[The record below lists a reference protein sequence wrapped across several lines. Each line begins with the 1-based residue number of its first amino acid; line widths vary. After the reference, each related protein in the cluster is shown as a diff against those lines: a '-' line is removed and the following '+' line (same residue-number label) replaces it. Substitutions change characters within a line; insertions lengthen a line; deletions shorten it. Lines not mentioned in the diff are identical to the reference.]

1 MVTDGWL
8 EVTPDSGSS
17 VDSQNIQVKA
27 LSSNSSLSA
36 RSTKIVFSQTA
47 IPSVFKELEVTQAG
61 FPGNY
66 VTLDSSSSSHLNM
79 VLSAGQDLGN
89 MKMRLSLDVKD
100 SQNSDAASVSVGF
113 DFSPYAGLGQTVY
126 EVSSTGKIDSTTP
139 ILSAG
144 TYKIAGAS
152 LIFTTVFPSEF
163 NGSVIS
169 ITNSNLAFTV
179 PGHSKLSPS
188 FQGSSYNITG
198 ADSSVNL
205 SFTGDYSFTGSEL
218 QNIILEGGLNLTF
231 SLPQTISEDEME

>member
-1 MVTDGWL
+1 MVIDGWL
-8 EVTPDSGSS
+8 DVTPDSGSS
-17 VDSQNIQVKA
+17 GDSQDIQVKA
-27 LSSNSSLSA
+27 LSSNSSLA
-36 RSTKIVFSQTA
+36 GRRAKIVFSQTA
-47 IPSVFKELEVTQAG
+47 LPSVFKELEVTQAG

-100 SQNSDAASVSVGF
+100 SQNSAAASVSVGF

-126 EVSSTGKIDSTTP
+126 EVSSTGKTDSTTP

-179 PGHSKLSPS
+179 PGHSKVSPS